1 MISDTVI
8 KLRVSGFALESGNKA
23 NSNTEEEMK
32 VSLKRDFYVW
42 KAGVLYPAEPFFY
55 KDRQEQG
62 VMISM
67 PGWAIRLFVKW
78 EEIESAE

>member
-1 MISDTVI
+1 
-8 KLRVSGFALESGNKA
+8 
-23 NSNTEEEMK
+23 MK
-32 VSLKRDFYVW
+32 VRLKKNIDVW
-42 KAGVLYPAEPFFY
+42 KAGVLYPAEPFYY